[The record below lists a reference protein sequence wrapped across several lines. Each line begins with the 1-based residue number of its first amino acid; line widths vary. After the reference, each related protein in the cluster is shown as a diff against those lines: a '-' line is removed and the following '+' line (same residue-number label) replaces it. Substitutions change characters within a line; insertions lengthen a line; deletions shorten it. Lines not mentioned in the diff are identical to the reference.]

1 MKRRTHLP
9 SSCHQDSQQLSA
21 AGVNTKTCLAA
32 ELMTLHQV
40 WSLQPVNKHGMAVG
54 KCLDSRLFALLNVG
68 NCKKKMHVF
77 LDHLPICRQE
87 IAIFEWRCPP
97 FLGSTA
103 GPESSTVPSCTK
115 PLHARH
121 AGRQAASTLFIEGH
135 SHTSDG
141 TGSASVGTPSGW
153 FPLRQ
158 KYLLFAWT
166 FMKMLQERGAQAV
179 NKSFSD

>member
-97 FLGSTA
+97 FWAPQLV
-103 GPESSTVPSCTK
+103 PNPPLYHLVPSRCMPGTLGGK
-115 PLHARH
+115 LQAPSSSKVTRTPRTALGLPL
-121 AGRQAASTLFIEGH
+121 LE
-135 SHTSDG
+135 
-141 TGSASVGTPSGW
+141 P
-153 FPLRQ
+153 
-158 KYLLFAWT
+158 
-166 FMKMLQERGAQAV
+166 QAV
-179 NKSFSD
+179 DFPCARSICFLHELLWKCCRNGGPKQ